1 MTRIHLIGIGGTGL
15 SAIARVLLEMGH
27 TVSGSDRVE
36 SPFTRDLQ
44 SVGVTISI
52 GHRPE
57 NVRGADLVVR
67 SSAILDD
74 NPEVI
79 AARALRIPV
88 LKRADFL
95 GSLMDGKTGI
105 AIAGTHGKTTTT
117 SMIAWMLSALGQ
129 DPSFIVGGV
138 PTNLGVNARAGKGD
152 IFVIEADEYDRMFLG
167 LKPTIEVVTNI
178 EHDHPDCYLTPAD
191 YQAAF
196 VEFMYQLTGPPGA
209 PLGKG
214 GTLVACA
221 EDPGACDLMDK
232 AEKLGK
238 AVIPYGIV
246 PVPARDGIVPV
257 PAYHPESPT
266 GRDGLLS
273 ATPSSVVVPVPGR
286 GVLRNPS
293 SVSRL
298 PSSSATGLA
307 PNEKGGFTFSAS
319 VLAEGVTVEL
329 QVPGKHN
336 VRNALAAL
344 TVAQLLHLPL
354 AMAARALDQF
364 TGTGR
369 RFEVRGEA
377 NGVVIVDDYAHHP
390 TEIRATLA
398 AARTRYP
405 SRRIW
410 AVWQP
415 HTYSRTHAM
424 IQEFADAFAD
434 ADEVIVTEIYAARE
448 PKQDFSSKQ
457 VVEAMP
463 RPAHFIAG
471 LSEVSNYLI
480 TNLRPG
486 DALLV
491 LSAGDADQI
500 STEVLTHL
508 KEARNG

>member
-15 SAIARVLLEMGH
+15 SAIARYLLESGY
-27 TVSGSDRVE
+27 TVSGSDLVIPR
-36 SPFTRDLQ
+36 SLSALQ
-44 SVGVTISI
+44 LAGVTLSI

-57 NVRGADLVVR
+57 NVTGAHLVVR

-95 GSLMDGKTGI
+95 GTLMDGKTGI

-138 PTNLGVNARAGKGD
+138 LANLGVNAHAGKGHT
-152 IFVIEADEYDRMFLG
+152 FVIEADEYDRMFLG

-178 EHDHPDCYLTPAD
+178 EHDHPDCYPTPAD

-196 VEFMYQLTGPPGA
+196 DEFLYHLSA
-209 PLGKG
+209 G

-221 EDPGACDLMDK
+221 EDPGARHLMDK

-238 AVIPYGIV
+238 VVIPYSLV
-246 PVPARDGIVPV
+246 P
-257 PAYHPESPT
+257 
-266 GRDGLLS
+266 LLC
-273 ATPSSVVVPVPGR
+273 G
-286 GVLRNPS
+286 GM
-293 SVSRL
+293 
-298 PSSSATGLA
+298 SSSASLLA

-319 VLAEGVTVEL
+319 VLAEGATVEL

-415 HTYSRTHAM
+415 HTYSRTHLM
-424 IQEFADAFAD
+424 MQEFADAFAD

-448 PKQDFSSKQ
+448 PKQVFSSKQ

>member
-36 SPFTRDLQ
+36 SPFTRELQ
-44 SVGVTISI
+44 SAGATISI

-95 GSLMDGKTGI
+95 SSLMDGKTSI
-105 AIAGTHGKTTTT
+105 AVAGTHGKTTTT
-117 SMIAWMLSALGQ
+117 SMIAWMLSAMGQ

-138 PTNLGVNARAGKGD
+138 LANLGVNARAGKGD
-152 IFVIEADEYDRMFLG
+152 TFVIEADEYDRMFLG

-178 EHDHPDCYLTPAD
+178 EYDHPDCYPTPANF
-191 YQAAF
+191 QAAF
-196 VEFMYQLTGPPGA
+196 VEFMYRLPA
-209 PLGKG
+209 D

-221 EDPGACDLMDK
+221 GDPGARDLMDK
-232 AEKLGK
+232 AKKLGK
-238 AVIPYGIV
+238 VVIPYGLRPTTEAGQ
-246 PVPARDGIVPV
+246 PVNVYASI
-257 PAYHPESPT
+257 
-266 GRDGLLS
+266 
-273 ATPSSVVVPVPGR
+273 
-286 GVLRNPS
+286 
-293 SVSRL
+293 
-298 PSSSATGLA
+298 LA

-319 VLAEGVTVEL
+319 VLGNAATVEL

-336 VRNALAAL
+336 VGNALAAL
-344 TVAQLLHLPL
+344 TVAQLLDLPL
-354 AMAARALDQF
+354 ADAARALDQF
-364 TGTGR
+364 TGTRR
-369 RFEVRGEA
+369 RFEVRGEV
-377 NGVVIVDDYAHHP
+377 NGIVVVDDYAHHP
-390 TEIRATLA
+390 TEIRSTLA

-410 AVWQP
+410 AIWQP
-415 HTYSRTHAM
+415 HTYSRTQALFN
-424 IQEFADAFAD
+424 EFADAFAD

-448 PKQDFSSKQ
+448 PKQAFSSKQ

-500 STEVLTHL
+500 STDVLTHL

>member
-27 TVSGSDRVE
+27 TVSGSDRAE

-44 SVGVTISI
+44 SAGVTISI

-57 NVRGADLVVR
+57 NVRGAELVVR
-67 SSAILDD
+67 SSAIPDD
-74 NPEVI
+74 NIEVT
-79 AARALRIPV
+79 AARALRIPI
-88 LKRADFL
+88 LKRAEFI

-138 PTNLGVNARAGKGD
+138 LANLGVNARAGKGN

-178 EHDHPDCYLTPAD
+178 EHDHPDCYPTLAD
-191 YQAAF
+191 FEAAF
-196 VEFMYQLTGPPGA
+196 VEFMYLLPEN
-209 PLGKG
+209 
-214 GTLVACA
+214 GTLVACD
-221 EDPGACDLMDK
+221 EDPGARDLMDK

-238 AVIPYGIV
+238 AVIPYGL
-246 PVPARDGIVPV
+246 
-257 PAYHPESPT
+257 HPTTEANQPL
-266 GRDGLLS
+266 DVS
-273 ATPSSVVVPVPGR
+273 ASV
-286 GVLRNPS
+286 
-293 SVSRL
+293 
-298 PSSSATGLA
+298 LA
-307 PNEKGGFTFSAS
+307 PNEKGGSTFSAS
-319 VLAEGVTVEL
+319 VLGKVATVEL
-329 QVPGKHN
+329 QLPGKHN

-344 TVAQLLHLPL
+344 TVIQLLDLPF
-354 AMAARALDQF
+354 ADAARALGQF

-369 RFEVRGEA
+369 RFEVRGEV
-377 NGVVIVDDYAHHP
+377 NGIVIIDDYAHHP
-390 TEIRATLA
+390 AEIRATLA

-405 SRRIW
+405 SHRIRV
-410 AVWQP
+410 VWQP
-415 HTYSRTHAM
+415 HTYSRTQALFN
-424 IQEFADAFAD
+424 EFSTAFAD

-448 PKQDFSSKQ
+448 PKQDFSSRQ
-457 VVEAMP
+457 IVEAMP

-471 LSEVSNYLI
+471 LPEVSNYLI
-480 TNLRPG
+480 KNLRPG

-500 STEVLTHL
+500 STKVLTHL
-508 KEARNG
+508 KATSSNGFNR

>member
-44 SVGVTISI
+44 SSGATISI
-52 GHRPE
+52 GHDSE
-57 NVRGADLVVR
+57 NVRTADLVVR

-79 AARALRIPV
+79 AARAFRIPV

-95 GSLMDGKTGI
+95 RSLMDGKTGI

-117 SMIAWMLSALGQ
+117 SMIAWVLSALGQ
-129 DPSFIVGGV
+129 DPTFIVGGV
-138 PTNLGVNARAGKGD
+138 LKNLGVNARAGKGHT
-152 IFVIEADEYDRMFLG
+152 FVIEADEYDRMFLG
-167 LKPTIEVVTNI
+167 LKPAIEVVTNI
-178 EHDHPDCYLTPAD
+178 EHDHPDCYPTSTD

-196 VEFMYQLTGPPGA
+196 VEFMYHLPPN
-209 PLGKG
+209 
-214 GTLVACA
+214 GTLIACA
-221 EDPGACDLMDK
+221 DDAGARGLMDK
-232 AEKLGK
+232 ARKLGK
-238 AVIPYGIV
+238 VVISYGLF
-246 PVPARDGIVPV
+246 
-257 PAYHPESPT
+257 PT
-266 GRDGLLS
+266 DRPKTSHQATVGSVASLL
-273 ATPSSVVVPVPGR
+273 T
-286 GVLRNPS
+286 
-293 SVSRL
+293 
-298 PSSSATGLA
+298 

-319 VLAEGVTVEL
+319 VLGNSAKVEL
-329 QVPGKHN
+329 QVPGRHN
-336 VRNALAAL
+336 ALNALAAL
-344 TVAQLLHLPL
+344 TVTQLLDLPL
-354 AMAARALDQF
+354 ADAARALDQF
-364 TGTGR
+364 TGIGR
-369 RFEVRGEA
+369 RFEVRGVA
-377 NGVVIVDDYAHHP
+377 NDIVIVDDYAHHP

-398 AARTRYP
+398 AARARYP

-415 HTYSRTHAM
+415 HTYSRT
-424 IQEFADAFAD
+424 QLLFNEFTEAFAD

-448 PKQDFSSKQ
+448 PNQAYSSKQ
-457 VVEAMP
+457 LVEVMQ
-463 RPAHFIAG
+463 RPAHFISG

-491 LSAGDADQI
+491 FSAGDADQV

-508 KEARNG
+508 KEVRND